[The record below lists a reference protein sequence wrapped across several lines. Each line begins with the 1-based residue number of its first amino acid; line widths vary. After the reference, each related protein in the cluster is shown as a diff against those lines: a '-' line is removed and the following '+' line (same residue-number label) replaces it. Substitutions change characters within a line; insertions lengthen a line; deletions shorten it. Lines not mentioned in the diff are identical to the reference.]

1 VSQARSWNLL
11 GPESKLKTPVTGAR
25 LRDEMRLKVAGRV
38 VQKPEEFMLG
48 DMKLK

>member
-11 GPESKLKTPVTGAR
+11 DPVLRLKTPVTGER
-25 LRDEMRLKVAGRV
+25 SRDEMQLKIAGRV
-38 VQKPEEFMLG
+38 VQKPEEFMQR

>member
-11 GPESKLKTPVTGAR
+11 GPEINWKTPVTGER
-25 LRDEMRLKVAGRV
+25 SRDEMRLKVTRRV
-38 VQKPEEFMLG
+38 VQQPEEFMQC